1 MKNIWRLEMGLWREI
16 QKTIQIRDIRKID
29 VIETYGQTVLLRY
42 KK

>member
-1 MKNIWRLEMGLWREI
+1 MQNIWRLEMGLWREI

-29 VIETYGQTVLLRY
+29 VIETYRQTVLLRY